1 MSENTQQTQQSEIQ
15 SNSETETESIT
26 EEEESEFYLTNSNDE
41 ETYIPIALPTWLQ
54 FILDESEEHMSSEEQ
69 QNNWKIFVIW
79 NSL

>member
-15 SNSETETESIT
+15 SNSETETESIS

-69 QNNWKIFVIW
+69 QNN
-79 NSL
+79 